1 MKWENDISMGAK
13 PNISIFYAM
22 TGAPSPPF
30 APLNHHAIIMKYYLK
45 MISILKYEYD
55 PILKNKICVGWP
67 SLPSFVKKI
76 LKIFP
81 QMT

>member
-1 MKWENDISMGAK
+1 MGAK

-22 TGAPSPPF
+22 TGAPPPF
-30 APLNHHAIIMKYYLK
+30 APLIHHGINPIKKIMKYYLK